1 MYLKAKSFLNSH
13 YTLSRIK
20 TYLVDS
26 KTLKHPEMQLMQLI
40 RLSLALTLLCLVPA
54 EIAAALLSKTN
65 KHSHAD
71 FVEAKASEFQAK
83 EKNFVLVLRE
93 VKATKRREIV

>member
-1 MYLKAKSFLNSH
+1 
-13 YTLSRIK
+13 
-20 TYLVDS
+20 
-26 KTLKHPEMQLMQLI
+26 MQLI

-71 FVEAKASEFQAK
+71 FVEAEASEFQAK

-93 VKATKRREIV
+93 MKATTFLVGNFQRLETVLFLCIKKRESLVKSRDT

>member
-1 MYLKAKSFLNSH
+1 MIKKAAAFW
-13 YTLSRIK
+13 
-20 TYLVDS
+20 
-26 KTLKHPEMQLMQLI
+26 P
-40 RLSLALTLLCLVPA
+40 VPA

-71 FVEAKASEFQAK
+71 FVEAEASEFQAK